1 MWLTYAAGRP
11 RIKAFHSRRRQSE
24 GGTDGEG
31 ERERGR
37 ARMGAKEE
45 KFKACE
51 VKLEGRT
58 LSASSLPA

>member
-11 RIKAFHSRRRQSE
+11 QIKAFHSRRRQSE
-24 GGTDGEG
+24 GGM

-51 VKLEGRT
+51 VKLEGHT
-58 LSASSLPA
+58 LSAFSLPV

>member
-24 GGTDGEG
+24 GGT
-31 ERERGR
+31 ERGR

-45 KFKACE
+45 KFKARE
-51 VKLEGRT
+51 VKLEGHT
-58 LSASSLPA
+58 LSAFSQPA